1 MTVPAGWYPDP
12 NQQHELRYWDGQQW
26 THHVADRGVATID
39 RLGDPSARGPVDA
52 SQPKRRWRPLLDVDD
67 HALWWKN
74 RPIPYDS
81 ITALA
86 HWVTKVIA
94 GPVVNF
100 TYQITLFTGRKST
113 KIRFAGRDEALRA
126 DYERAVEFLTRHVS
140 ARLTAEFLARLA
152 AGDRVEIG
160 GFRLERA
167 QLGFTRRGQVPW
179 SAYRGVRPDPEY
191 SVFEIVAADPRKGEV
206 TLRRI
211 GVGAPNAVLLPGLLR
226 LCFQQFS

>member
-1 MTVPAGWYPDP
+1 
-12 NQQHELRYWDGQQW
+12 
-26 THHVADRGVATID
+26 VADRGVATID

-52 SQPKRRWRPLLDVDD
+52 SQPERRWRRLDVDD
-67 HALWWKN
+67 HALWWEN

-86 HWVTKVIA
+86 YWVTRVVA
-94 GPVVNF
+94 GPAVNF
-100 TYQITLFTGRKST
+100 TYQITLFVGRKST

-126 DYERAVEFLTRHVS
+126 DYDRAVEFLARHVGV
-140 ARLTAEFLARLA
+140 RLTAEFLARLA

-179 SAYRGVRPDPEY
+179 SAYRGVRPYPEGG
-191 SVFEIVAADPRKGEV
+191 VFDIMAADPRKGEV
-206 TLRRI
+206 TLRSI
-211 GVGAPNAVLLPGLLR
+211 GVSAPNAVLLPGLLR
-226 LCFQQFS
+226 LCSQQFS